1 MATVGIALAVA
12 AALGGCGRSLIAT
25 SVTATTTATP
35 TTADPTTSPAVPSA
49 TGVAVA
55 FPVVPCTAGSGVAG
69 GGGWK
74 PQILLAA
81 IPTTLVDKVEFYA
94 SGSHVVLGPTGWS
107 CAATVAPDGGAA
119 IAVTPPNAP
128 PLPPSG
134 PAPPGTVGVFAT
146 YDTTGHVPG
155 VALVCPYFTVP
166 AWQQQEANCSSVR
179 PAGETVS
186 MATPDVATVTDPTG
200 DTGSLEGSG
209 GFHPVSGTVLF
220 PQVSPAVQD
229 GTPVAVSAL
238 TCSLSDATLCPVIT
252 ADFDVRE
259 FPTPAAG

>member
-1 MATVGIALAVA
+1 VVPCALALTAA
-12 AALGGCGRSLIAT
+12 AALGGCGSSLLAT
-25 SVTATTTATP
+25 SVTTATGSSTTVVP
-35 TTADPTTSPAVPSA
+35 TTGAAAPPA

-55 FPVVPCTAGSGVAG
+55 FPVVACTTGSGTAG

-81 IPTTLVDKVEFYA
+81 VPTTLVDKVEFYA
-94 SGSHVVLGPTGWS
+94 SGSRVVLAPTGWE
-107 CAATVAPDGGAA
+107 CAATVTPDGGTAL
-119 IAVTPPNAP
+119 AVTPPDAP

-146 YDTTGHVPG
+146 YDTTGRVPG

-200 DTGSLEGSG
+200 DTGTLEGSG

-220 PQVSPAVQD
+220 PQVSPAAQE
-229 GTPVAVSAL
+229 GTPLDVAAL
-238 TCSLSDATLCPVIT
+238 TCSLTDALLCPVIT

-259 FPTPAAG
+259 FPAPTTG